1 MRKRKIRFTDKK
13 HSRNGIISTILGGAS
28 ACLLLCLLAAAYLTS
43 GQAGKAVAIF
53 GFLAFF
59 VACGG
64 IYYGVLGYRE
74 EDSYRL
80 FPDLGL
86 GLNGLLL
93 LGFIMIYITGI

>member
-1 MRKRKIRFTDKK
+1 M
-13 HSRNGIISTILGGAS
+13 ISTALGVVS
-28 ACLLLCLLAAAYLTS
+28 ACLLLCLLTAAYLTS
-43 GQAGKAVAIF
+43 GQAGKIVAIL
-53 GFLAFF
+53 GLLVFF

-86 GLNGLLL
+86 GINGLLL
-93 LGFIMIYITGI
+93 VGFIMIYITGI